1 MRPIRLLFLF
11 AFVLCNAL
19 VFTTK
24 QTLAESNKL
33 QSASD
38 TVKILTIGNSFADN
52 ACHYL
57 KEITESVEGCNILIQ
72 KANLGGCSL
81 ERHAEL
87 IEKSEQD
94 ANNKPYRG
102 KSLKEL
108 LESNDWDVVT
118 IQQVS
123 SNSFRK
129 ETFQPY
135 ADQIVGYV
143 EKYAPE
149 SKVYI
154 HETWPYAPD
163 CKRLT
168 EYSISH
174 KKMYKKLNRNYKKLS
189 KRYDTPKLRSGDA
202 FYLANK
208 KDGSVDLWNSNDR
221 FHASNNGCYLAGC
234 VWFKELFNVNPEEIT
249 FVPEDI
255 SAETAKFLRE
265 IAAK

>member
-1 MRPIRLLFLF
+1 MRQMKSLLLL
-11 AFVLCNAL
+11 AFVFCTTL
-19 VFTTK
+19 VLTAK
-24 QTLAESNKL
+24 QTLAENRNS
-33 QSASD
+33 QSESD
-38 TVKILTIGNSFADN
+38 TLKILTIGNSFADN

-57 KEITESVEGCNILIQ
+57 NEITQSVEGCNILIK

-81 ERHAEL
+81 ERHAGL

-94 ANNKPYRG
+94 PSNKPYNG

-108 LESNDWDVVT
+108 LQSNDWDVVT

-143 EKYAPE
+143 EEYAPE

-163 CKRLT
+163 CKRLE
-168 EYSISH
+168 EYNVSFN
-174 KKMYKKLNRNYKKLS
+174 KMYRKLNKNYKTLA
-189 KRYDTPKLRSGDA
+189 KRYDAPRLESGDA
-202 FYLANK
+202 FYLAHK
-208 KDGSVDLWNSNDR
+208 KNEDVDLWSPSDR
-221 FHASNNGCYLAGC
+221 YHASPNGCYLTGC
-234 VWFKELFNVNPEEIT
+234 VWFGKLFGVSPEKIT
-249 FVPEDI
+249 FVPKDVP
-255 SAETAKFLRE
+255 AETARFLRE